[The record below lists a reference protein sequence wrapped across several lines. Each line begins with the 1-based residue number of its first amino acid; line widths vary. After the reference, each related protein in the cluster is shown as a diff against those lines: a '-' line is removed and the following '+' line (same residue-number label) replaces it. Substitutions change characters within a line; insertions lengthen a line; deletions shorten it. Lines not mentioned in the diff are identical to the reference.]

1 MARFCAVQS
10 TSPNTSR
17 VLRLRTNA
25 LSATCVSSTSAPFT
39 SAGMQLQP
47 THHTQPG
54 APTRRLIH
62 STSTPHLILRYR
74 AAGARC
80 LRPASCTLH
89 FTSFMLSA
97 FSVKD
102 SNLAA
107 AQSCVGVTGSGASSG
122 SMGDRCTRLCA
133 AYSTCGCCDVL
144 DAVPGGWRWRKLK
157 ITRRIPFRGAWPT
170 TRGPHL

>member
-1 MARFCAVQS
+1 MCFINKCARH
-10 TSPNTSR
+10 
-17 VLRLRTNA
+17 VLGHA
-25 LSATCVSSTSAPFT
+25 AAAHASHSARCPYTPPHPLNVDF
-39 SAGMQLQP
+39 
-47 THHTQPG
+47 
-54 APTRRLIH
+54 
-62 STSTPHLILRYR
+62 PHLILRYR

-89 FTSFMLSA
+89 VTSFMLSA

-102 SNLAA
+102 GNLAA

-122 SMGDRCTRLCA
+122 SLGDRCTRICA

-144 DAVPGGWRWRKLK
+144 VAVPGGWRWRKLK
-157 ITRRIPFRGAWPT
+157 ITRRIPFQGAWPT